1 MATKK
6 TIAII
11 GALEEKGREVV
22 QYLAKEDYHLLL
34 FYKETEAP
42 AQKQTTDS
50 PEMEWIS
57 CPVEACWEADIVV
70 LTIPSE
76 EQQEVVSAIKTVLTG
91 KPVID
96 VSNEVNAVK
105 ELETSLPHSNIFTI
119 LPQNIDKLIQ
129 QIIKT

>member
-34 FYKETEAP
+34 FYKETEDP
-42 AQKQTTDS
+42 AQKQTDNS
-50 PEMEWIS
+50 PGMEWIS

-70 LTIPSE
+70 LAIPSE
-76 EQQEVVSAIKTVLTG
+76 EQEEVVSGIKTVLTG

-96 VSNEVNAVK
+96 VRNEVNAVK
-105 ELETSLPHSNIFTI
+105 ELETSLPHSKIFSA
-119 LPQNIDKLIQ
+119 LPHNIDTLIQ
-129 QIIKT
+129 HIIKT